1 MERVY
6 SILDTDLYKFTVSYA
21 YMKKFPD
28 AECTFTFKD
37 RNRIKRTPEF
47 LKKFKAELKKM
58 CMMHLTMEEL
68 NWLLTAHRVDFIA
81 AYYWEWLMSFR
92 FEYDKINVYL
102 DEDGVLC
109 MEVTD
114 KCYKASLYEIPC
126 MFSIPEVNN
135 EGKVINWE
143 LTISKLKEKVDLAN
157 KEGMLFSEFGTR
169 RRFSYEVQD
178 RVVRYLKNFSK
189 TCVGTSNVHFAMKY
203 DMKPIGTHPH
213 EWFMFHGAQYGYKNA
228 NYMALENWVDTYD
241 GDLGIALSDTYTSDV
256 FFRNFSLKLAKL
268 FDGVRQD
275 SGDEYKFT
283 DKTINFYKSKGIDYH
298 SKTIVFSNALDF
310 PKALEILK
318 YCKEKGIKCSFGI
331 GTNLTCDVYAPDG
344 TKYDAENI
352 VMKMSR
358 CRMNPNQKWYLCI
371 KISDDLGKHMGDN
384 QEFNHACYELCIP
397 ISFNHGDPKG
407 EPGEDGSKFINK

>member
-1 MERVY
+1 MENRIY
-6 SILDTDLYKFTVSYA
+6 SILDTDLYKFTTSYA

-37 RNRIKRTPEF
+37 RNKVKRT
-47 LKKFKAELKKM
+47 KKFLEDFKKEIKKWENVG
-58 CMMHLTMEEL
+58 LTIEEFAWIL
-68 NWLLTAHRVDFIA
+68 NSHKMDFIA
-81 AYYWEWLMSFR
+81 TYYWEWLKSFR
-92 FEYDKINVYL
+92 FDVSKMNIYL
-102 DEDGVLC
+102 DKDDVLC
-109 MEVTD
+109 VDVTD
-114 KCYKASLYEIPC
+114 KCYKATLYEIPVL
-126 MFSIPEVNN
+126 FTVPEVNN
-135 EGKVINWE
+135 KGKVINWE

-189 TCVGTSNVHFAMKY
+189 TCVGTSNVYFAMKY
-203 DMKPIGTHPH
+203 DMTPIGTHPH
-213 EWFMFHGAQYGYKNA
+213 EWFMFHGAQYGYKAA
-228 NYMALENWVDTYD
+228 NSVALENWVDVYD

-256 FFRNFSLKLAKL
+256 FFRSFTLKLAKL

-283 DKTINFYKSKGIDYH
+283 DKTIKFYKSKRIDPK

-318 YCKEKGIKCSFGI
+318 YCREKGIKCSFGI
-331 GTNLTCDVYAPDG
+331 GTNLTCDVYDING
-344 TKYDAENI
+344 NKYDYENI

-358 CRMNPNQKWYLCI
+358 CRINPNQPWYLTI

-384 QEFNHACYELCIP
+384 QEFDHACYELNIVIP
-397 ISFNHGDPKG
+397 VHG
-407 EPGEDGSKFINK
+407 FID

>member
-1 MERVY
+1 MVY
-6 SILDTDLYKFTVSYA
+6 SILDTDVYKFTTSYA

-126 MFSIPEVNN
+126 MYSIPEVNN
-135 EGKVINWE
+135 ADKPINWE
-143 LTISKLKEKVDLAN
+143 LTMSKLAEKVDLAN

-178 RVVRYLKNFSK
+178 RVIGYLKNFSK
-189 TCVGTSNVHFAMKY
+189 TCVGTSNMHFAMKY

-213 EWFMFHGAQYGYKNA
+213 EWFMFHGAQYGYDKA
-228 NYMALENWVDTYD
+228 NYLSLEHWADIYN
-241 GDLGIALSDTYTSDV
+241 GDLGIGLSDCYGCDL
-256 FFRNFSLKLAKL
+256 FFHDFSLKLAKL

-275 SGDEYKFT
+275 SGDEYEFT
-283 DKTINFYKSKGIDYH
+283 EKTIAFYKS
-298 SKTIVFSNALDF
+298 
-310 PKALEILK
+310 
-318 YCKEKGIKCSFGI
+318 
-331 GTNLTCDVYAPDG
+331 
-344 TKYDAENI
+344 
-352 VMKMSR
+352 R
-358 CRMNPNQKWYLCI
+358 
-371 KISDDLGKHMGDN
+371 
-384 QEFNHACYELCIP
+384 EL
-397 ISFNHGDPKG
+397 NVLLA
-407 EPGEDGSKFINK
+407 

>member
-1 MERVY
+1 MGRVY
-6 SILDTDLYKFTVSYA
+6 SILDTDVYKFTTSYA

-47 LKKFKAELKKM
+47 LNKFNAELKKM

-135 EGKVINWE
+135 EDKPINWE
-143 LTISKLKEKVDLAN
+143 LTMSKLAEKVDIAN

-178 RVVRYLKNFSK
+178 KVCEYLKKNAR

-213 EWFMFHGAQYGYKNA
+213 EWFMFHGAQYGYKAA
-228 NYMALENWVDTYD
+228 NYMALENWIDVYD
-241 GDLGIALSDTYTSDV
+241 GALGIALSDTFTSDV
-256 FFRNFSLKLAKL
+256 FFKNFSLKQAKL

-275 SGDEYKFT
+275 SGDEYEFT
-283 DKTINFYKSKGIDYH
+283 DKTINFYISKGIDYH

-310 PKALEILK
+310 PKAIKILK
-318 YCKEKGIKCSFGI
+318 YCKEKGIKASFGI
-331 GTNLTCDVYAPDG
+331 GTNLTCDVYDMEG
-344 TKYDAENI
+344 NKYDAENI

-358 CRMNPNQKWYLCI
+358 CRMNINQPWYLTI
-371 KISDDLGKHMGDN
+371 KISDDFGKHMGDN
-384 QEFNHACYELCIP
+384 AEFNHACYELNIIIP
-397 ISFNHGDPKG
+397 I
-407 EPGEDGSKFINK
+407 E

>member
-1 MERVY
+1 MK
-6 SILDTDLYKFTVSYA
+6 SILDTDLYKFTTSYA

-37 RNRIKRTPEF
+37 RNKVKRTPEF
-47 LKKFKAELKKM
+47 LKKFKKHLKEY
-58 CMMHLTMEEL
+58 CENTRLTINEL
-68 NWLLTAHRVDFIA
+68 NWLLTSHKIDFIA
-81 AYYWEWLMSFR
+81 QYYWEWLYSFR
-92 FEYDKINVYL
+92 FEYDRINVYL
-102 DEDGVLC
+102 DEEGVLC
-109 MEVTD
+109 MDVTD
-114 KCYKASLYEIPC
+114 KCYKCTLYEIPC
-126 MFSIPEVNN
+126 MFAVPEINN
-135 EGKVINWE
+135 EDKEINWE
-143 LTISKLKEKVDLAN
+143 LTMSKLEEKVKLAN
-157 KEGMLFSEFGTR
+157 ENGILFSEFGTR
-169 RRFSYEVQD
+169 RRFNYEVQD
-178 RVVRYLKNFSK
+178 RVCAYLKENAK

-213 EWFMFHGAQYGYKNA
+213 EWFMFHGAQYGYKAA
-228 NYMALENWVDTYD
+228 NYIALENWVDIYD
-241 GDLGIALSDTYTSDV
+241 GDLGIALSDTYTTDA
-256 FFRNFSLKLAKL
+256 FFRSFSLKLAKL

-275 SGDEYKFT
+275 SGDEYEFT

-310 PKALEILK
+310 PKALKILM

-358 CRMNPNQKWYLCI
+358 CRMNANQFWYLTI

-384 QEFNHACYELCIP
+384 TEFKIASAELYLNI
-397 ISFNHGDPKG
+397 
-407 EPGEDGSKFINK
+407 

>member
-1 MERVY
+1 MIY

-21 YMKKFPD
+21 YMKKFPN

-37 RNRIKRTPEF
+37 RNKIKRTKEF
-47 LKKFKAELKKM
+47 LEKFKKHLKKY
-58 CMMHLTMEEL
+58 CENTRLTIEEL
-68 NWLLTAHRVDFIA
+68 NWLLNGQRVDFIA
-81 AYYWEWLMSFR
+81 PYYWEWLYSFR

-102 DEDGVLC
+102 DEEGVLC

-114 KCYKASLYEIPC
+114 KCYKCTLYEIPC
-126 MFSIPEVNN
+126 MFAIPEVNN
-135 EGKVINWE
+135 EDKPINWKK
-143 LTISKLKEKVDLAN
+143 TMAKLAEKVELAN
-157 KEGMLFSEFGTR
+157 INGMLFSEFGTR
-169 RRFSYEVQD
+169 RRFNYEVQD
-178 RVVRYLKNFSK
+178 TVCEYLKKYSK

-228 NYMALENWVDTYD
+228 NYLALENWSDIYD
-241 GDLGIALSDTYTSDV
+241 GDLGIALSDTYTTDV

-275 SGDEYKFT
+275 SGDEFEFT
-283 DKTINFYKSKGIDYH
+283 DKTIEFYKSKGIDYH

-310 PKALEILK
+310 PKAIKILK
-318 YCKEKGIKCSFGI
+318 YCREKGIKCSFGI
-331 GTNLTCDVYAPDG
+331 GTNLTCDVYDMDG
-344 TKYDAENI
+344 NKYSSENI

-358 CRMNPNQKWYLCI
+358 CRMNINQPWYLCI

-384 QEFNHACYELCIP
+384 AEFENACYELNIRQLA
-397 ISFNHGDPKG
+397 
-407 EPGEDGSKFINK
+407 